1 MQKVNQESE
10 PFKLVQ
16 YSRYIGVP
24 MGPDREHYLNIAG
37 KTFLDHV
44 GRHTQTLLTIPSY
57 LHATKRLTF
66 LLENFS
72 IPFSPTYFVFNP
84 SLSLSLSLMKTLALL
99 IEWKAHTL
107 SLSSF
112 LHLHRWGLSYP
123 ITENSLLGKYKT
135 VRLTGLD
142 SVVSENTIYITFN
155 CIINQSKT
163 S

>member
-1 MQKVNQESE
+1 MQKVNQQLE

-84 SLSLSLSLMKTLALL
+84 SLSLSLS
-99 IEWKAHTL
+99 
-107 SLSSF
+107 
-112 LHLHRWGLSYP
+112 
-123 ITENSLLGKYKT
+123 
-135 VRLTGLD
+135 
-142 SVVSENTIYITFN
+142 
-155 CIINQSKT
+155 
-163 S
+163 

>member
-1 MQKVNQESE
+1 MTVFSAQFDGKNELKRKTDFKFRLLLENLLKISELNFLTILQLE

-24 MGPDREHYLNIAG
+24 MGPDREPYLNIAG

-44 GRHTQTLLTIPSY
+44 GRPTQTLLTIPSY

-84 SLSLSLSLMKTLALL
+84 SLSLSLSL
-99 IEWKAHTL
+99 
-107 SLSSF
+107 SLS
-112 LHLHRWGLSYP
+112 
-123 ITENSLLGKYKT
+123 
-135 VRLTGLD
+135 
-142 SVVSENTIYITFN
+142 
-155 CIINQSKT
+155 
-163 S
+163 